1 MNRLQRIER
10 SLAPGADRGA
20 FIVGDTVRVHVKVVE
35 GGKERIQ
42 VFEGVVIARGGEA
55 NRETFTVRKV
65 SYNTGVERIFP
76 LASPKIEKIDVVR
89 HGRVR
94 RAKLY
99 FLRERRG
106 KRARIAERE
115 RPGRLAAVEAVPGEE
130 EAKRQA
136 EMQDAALEEV
146 AAQAPEAA
154 PEAEGAESAPEAA
167 PAPETAEAA
176 PEADTAPAAVPETAE
191 APAPETPEG
200 EQTEGDK
207 KDG

>member
-10 SLAPGADRGA
+10 SLAPGADRVA
-20 FIVGDTVRVHVKVVE
+20 FTVGDTVRVHVKVVE

-42 VFEGVVIARGGEA
+42 VFEGVVIARGGET

-76 LASPKIEKIDVVR
+76 VGSPKIDKIEVVR

-106 KRARIAERE
+106 KRARIAEKE
-115 RPGRLAAVEAVPGEE
+115 RPGRPAPVEAVPGEE
-130 EAKRQA
+130 EAEQ
-136 EMQDAALEEV
+136 QAAL
-146 AAQAPEAA
+146 QEAA
-154 PEAEGAESAPEAA
+154 LAE
-167 PAPETAEAA
+167 
-176 PEADTAPAAVPETAE
+176 ETAE
-191 APAPETPEG
+191 APESATPEG
-200 EQTEGDK
+200 NAEEGNGEEGSAEATPEAEPAPATAETQEPEGEK
-207 KDG
+207 RDG